1 MTDKAAR
8 EARFGGGRPPENLPG
23 TAGGSSGAV
32 TRQDDFAFSGRSL
45 WQGRKEETGIL
56 LRHSSFVFRIPEEWG
71 SFHTGRGSPGSTPR
85 GSAGKMPIAVSY
97 RKSLKQI
104 KTVAEQPKISHFP
117 PFRPGGDPPASA
129 GVCSLRK
136 SAIDHSAAHRRL
148 AFLKNMFGGDVLP
161 LDALCLAVF
170 FANIRS
176 SRKRLFPG
184 KTPRKN
190 ECFSKKAGRK
200 KGSPGNFDS
209 LCPFF
214 DVK

>member
-1 MTDKAAR
+1 M
-8 EARFGGGRPPENLPG
+8 
-23 TAGGSSGAV
+23 
-32 TRQDDFAFSGRSL
+32 
-45 WQGRKEETGIL
+45 
-56 LRHSSFVFRIPEEWG
+56 RHSSFVFRIPEEWG

-161 LDALCLAVF
+161 LDALCLAAFSQTSGQAGNASFREKHREKTNVF
-170 FANIRS
+170 QKRPGGKKVPREISIAFA
-176 SRKRLFPG
+176 
-184 KTPRKN
+184 
-190 ECFSKKAGRK
+190 
-200 KGSPGNFDS
+200 
-209 LCPFF
+209 PFLM
-214 DVK
+214 